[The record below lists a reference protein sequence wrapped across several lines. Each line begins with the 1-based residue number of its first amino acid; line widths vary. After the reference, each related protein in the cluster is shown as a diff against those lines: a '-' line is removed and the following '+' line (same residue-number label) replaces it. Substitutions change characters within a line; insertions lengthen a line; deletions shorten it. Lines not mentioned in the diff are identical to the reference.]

1 MMKTA
6 HQIDV
11 DLQTALAQA
20 RHLESIA
27 DAITHRVVKP
37 MNSTAQTLQTAW
49 KGASATQFI
58 RKETALSSQVS
69 ATAQQMREIAAD
81 IRAAAKRIYNAE
93 MEACR
98 IAQTRRS

>member
-1 MMKTA
+1 MKTA

-27 DAITHRVVKP
+27 DSITHRVVKP
-37 MNSTAQTLQTAW
+37 MDGTAQTLQTAW
-49 KGASATQFI
+49 KGASAAQFI

-81 IRAAAKRIYNAE
+81 IRAAARRIYNAE